1 MTTWCKG
8 RSRRTKLVGPILL
21 GLVAAVSLFAY
32 AASAQQSLEG
42 RYQKAIQSYN
52 EGKMEDACDALK
64 QIESEKPGY
73 KDIRNY
79 LNPACDAAKANYQQE
94 EKLYKQGVDH
104 FKQGQLDLAKQKFT
118 QARSLVLNRPKYRIE
133 IDDYL
138 KQIEARAREENLYQ
152 QAVQLFNEGRDTE
165 AASQFG
171 QIEQSKGA
179 RAADAHSYL
188 LGIKKRQE
196 VESKK
201 KTEGD
206 QQAFDAA
213 VKEFNDKHYPDAK
226 TRFQDL
232 IQKGSAHAADAQS
245 YLPRIDA
252 VLREE
257 ADQQAFDEAV
267 RAFNDKRY
275 PDAKTRFQALIQ
287 KGGSHA
293 AEAQSYVPRIEA
305 ALKEDAVVREKAKK
319 SVTDAGKDPR
329 QVAQQLIEEARAD
342 ASGQRYAAAVDKLKT
357 AEMLDPANHEVPPLL
372 KTAQEMADQEP
383 LRLGLEAYFS
393 GKYDQ
398 AEQQFGAYLANHGR
412 KTATAYF
419 FRGAT
424 RASRYFLSGERDTQQ
439 KDLAVADFRALKKD
453 SRQFQ
458 PPKQYVSPKIMSL
471 YSQSAGASAP

>member
-1 MTTWCKG
+1 
-8 RSRRTKLVGPILL
+8 
-21 GLVAAVSLFAY
+21 
-32 AASAQQSLEG
+32 
-42 RYQKAIQSYN
+42 
-52 EGKMEDACDALK
+52 
-64 QIESEKPGY
+64 
-73 KDIRNY
+73 
-79 LNPACDAAKANYQQE
+79 
-94 EKLYKQGVDH
+94 VDH

-152 QAVQLFNEGRDTE
+152 QAVQLFNEGRDAE

-171 QIEQSKGA
+171 QIEQAKGA

-201 KTEGD
+201 KTESD
-206 QQAFDAA
+206 QQAFDTA
-213 VKEFNDKHYPDAK
+213 VKEFNDKHFPDAK

-252 VLREE
+252 ALREE

-267 RAFNDKRY
+267 TAFNDKRY

-287 KGGSHA
+287 KGSSHA
-293 AEAQSYVPRIEA
+293 GEAQSYVPRIDA

-342 ASGQRYAAAVDKLKT
+342 IGGLQYAAAVDKLKT
-357 AEMLDPANHEVPPLL
+357 AEMLDPANHEVPALL
-372 KTAQEMADQEP
+372 KTTRRSSSLARTWP
-383 LRLGLEAYFS
+383 LT
-393 GKYDQ
+393 
-398 AEQQFGAYLANHGR
+398 GAR
-412 KTATAYF
+412 P
-419 FRGAT
+419 
-424 RASRYFLSGERDTQQ
+424 
-439 KDLAVADFRALKKD
+439 
-453 SRQFQ
+453 Q
-458 PPKQYVSPKIMSL
+458 PPTS
-471 YSQSAGASAP
+471 SAGPPAPRATFSRGSEIPSRRILRWRTFAP